1 MDTDSFI
8 VYIKT
13 DDIYKD
19 IAEDFETK
27 FDTLNSESDKLLP
40 KEINK
45 KFIGLVKNEL
55 SGKIMRTI
63 VGLVVKSYSCLIS
76 DGSEDKKAKGTKN
89 VSLKENIH
97 LKIIKDV

>member
-45 KFIGLVKNEL
+45 NFIGLVKNEL

-89 VSLKENIH
+89 VSLKENLN